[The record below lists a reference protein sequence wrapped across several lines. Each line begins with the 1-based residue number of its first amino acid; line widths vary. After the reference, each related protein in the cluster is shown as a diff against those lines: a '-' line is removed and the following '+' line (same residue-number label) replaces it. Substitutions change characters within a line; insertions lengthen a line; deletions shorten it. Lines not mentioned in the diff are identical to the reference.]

1 MKESATW
8 LFWTRYDTSTQNVV
22 LLEALVWREIII
34 ENEENPRGMLLLL
47 EWSEAIGGK
56 AKHDITMI

>member
-22 LLEALVWREIII
+22 LLEALVQREIII
-34 ENEENPRGMLLLL
+34 EKEEDPYGMLLLL
-47 EWSEAIGGK
+47 EWSETVGGE
-56 AKHDITMI
+56 AERDITMI